1 MQPSYKVVRMEDSD
15 KPYWTVRRREFEGGG
30 YEYVIDSNYRETAK
44 NAKDRL
50 LAMISADLT
59 SCQRR
64 NIESKLRIIAQM
76 EDELEILTSKIS
88 REIYATWD
96 YVSRCK
102 QEGQ

>member
-1 MQPSYKVVRMEDSD
+1 MQPSYKVVERKDSD
-15 KPYWTVRRREFEGGG
+15 KPYWTVRRRELKGGG
-30 YEYVIDSNYRETAK
+30 YEHVIVSNYRETAK

-59 SCQRR
+59 SRQRR
-64 NIESKLRIIAQM
+64 NIESKLRMIAQM

-102 QEGQ
+102 QEG

>member
-1 MQPSYKVVRMEDSD
+1 MQPSYKVVKREDSD
-15 KPYWTVRRREFEGGG
+15 KPYWAVRRRALEGDG
-30 YEYVIDSNYRETAK
+30 YEHVIDSNYRETAK

-59 SCQRR
+59 KGQRR

-88 REIYATWD
+88 REIFATWD

-102 QEGQ
+102 QEGK